1 MWKNTYPILE
11 NFIKINSNYT
21 YPICEKAL
29 KYEGQIMDGAI
40 GANIYDDKK
49 EIAAVAKKIGR
60 EMTKTKYVGKI
71 DENQIISDALN
82 YIIEETG
89 DEVIIHTDDSY
100 DPENKAKNAMPYK
113 PAIFME

>member
-1 MWKNTYPILE
+1 MEKIHVYLAPDWKWDL
-11 NFIKINSNYT
+11 
-21 YPICEKAL
+21 
-29 KYEGQIMDGAI
+29 YEIAEEIGKPDIGQIMGRAI

-71 DENQIISDALN
+71 DENQIISDALD
-82 YIIEETG
+82 YIGEETD

-100 DPENKAKNAMPYK
+100 DPENKARNAMPYK